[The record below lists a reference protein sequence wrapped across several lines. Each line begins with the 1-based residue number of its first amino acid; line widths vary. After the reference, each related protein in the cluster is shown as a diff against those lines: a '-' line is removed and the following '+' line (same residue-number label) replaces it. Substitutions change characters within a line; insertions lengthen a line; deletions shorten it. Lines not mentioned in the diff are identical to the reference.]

1 MNKYIL
7 DLLARPGKIFATTKL
22 GNFKFKATIINPAKA
37 SAPQDPSVN
46 ATKPIDQFFDFAVQ
60 KPASGAFSFQI
71 AKGVT
76 LTHDSGPITFY
87 LQEIND
93 KSVAQVVVT
102 PEQEAV

>member
-7 DLLARPGKIFATTKL
+7 DLLARPGKLFATTKL

-46 ATKPIDQFFDFAVQ
+46 ATKPIDQFFDYAVQ
-60 KPASGAFSFQI
+60 KPNGAVSFQL
-71 AKGVT
+71 AKGVN

>member
-1 MNKYIL
+1 MV
-7 DLLARPGKIFATTKL
+7 KL
-22 GNFKFKATIINPAKA
+22 KATIINPAKA

-60 KPASGAFSFQI
+60 KPVNGAVSFQI

-76 LTHDSGPITFY
+76 LTHDSGPITLY

-93 KSVAQVVVT
+93 TSVAQVVVT

>member
-7 DLLARPGKIFATTKL
+7 DLLARPGKLFATTKL
-22 GNFKFKATIINPAKA
+22 GNFKLKATIINPAKA
-37 SAPQDPSVN
+37 SAPQDPSVP

-60 KPASGAFSFQI
+60 KPVNGAVSFQV

-76 LTHDSGPITFY
+76 LTHDSGPITLY
-87 LQEIND
+87 PQEIND
-93 KSVAQVVVT
+93 TSVAQVVVT

>member
-37 SAPQDPSVN
+37 SAPQDPSVS
-46 ATKPIDQFFDFAVQ
+46 ATKPIDQFFDYSVQ
-60 KPASGAFSFQI
+60 KPNGAVSFQL

-76 LTHDSGPITFY
+76 LTHDSGPITLY
-87 LQEIND
+87 PQEIND

>member
-7 DLLARPGKIFATTKL
+7 NLQARPGKKFATTKL
-22 GNFKFKATIINPAKA
+22 NNFKLKATIINPAKA

-60 KPASGAFSFQI
+60 KPASGAFSFQV

-93 KSVAQVVVT
+93 KSVAQVVLT
-102 PEQEAV
+102 PEQEAS